1 MATKWRRNGKVRA
14 DDMEIENRYTDTVQN
29 QDQTGKAVSL
39 EAVFL
44 FGQIRQEGKA

>member
-29 QDQTGKAVSL
+29 QVAAVGFPKVLDYHSL
-39 EAVFL
+39 IHVASS
-44 FGQIRQEGKA
+44 